1 MNRKLQFGIRRVV
14 LVMVLVAWGF
24 LPAGGLAQTYTTNFE
39 GEENPLS
46 ENGKWSPNGSDWTSI
61 RKKDGLAFST
71 ETGTNH
77 GPAQYDDS
85 NACLSGFPPNQEAWG
100 EVVIA
105 KPDSS
110 CNQEVEILLRWTISE
125 HSTTGYE
132 CMGRCISGRSSYL
145 EIVRWEG
152 PLGKFTY
159 LAEQKKGADSGLKNG
174 DILKASAVGNVI
186 TLYVNGVEKLRAVDD
201 TFKTGNP
208 GIGAYLHCGSSK
220 GIKSNADFGFKNFTA
235 RALTGVAVEE
245 VKPVV
250 KDVVFDGE
258 QKGANAKGWAVPEG
272 RSTIATQTKDERSEG
287 RKTMVFRAKGNEW
300 MGCGWNWFGWDP
312 EDAGTDI
319 SKQKNVSFWAKVT
332 GKQKPTEL
340 TVGLGASDKT
350 ATETADLL
358 TYCPDLMDGAW
369 HEVVVPIKDL
379 DTKNALNKAKVCDIR
394 FGTWSQDDLDFS
406 LLVDEIGFDSRAE
419 KKGR

>member
-1 MNRKLQFGIRRVV
+1 M
-14 LVMVLVAWGF
+14 
-24 LPAGGLAQTYTTNFE
+24 
-39 GEENPLS
+39 
-46 ENGKWSPNGSDWTSI
+46 DWTSI

-105 KPDSS
+105 KPESS

-132 CMGRCISGRSSYL
+132 CMGRCISGGSSYL

-159 LAEQKKGADSGLKNG
+159 LTSNKRRAPNSGLKNG

-201 TFKTGNP
+201 TYPDGKSGHRRVSALREQQGP
-208 GIGAYLHCGSSK
+208 QVERRLRLQELYSQGADGS
-220 GIKSNADFGFKNFTA
+220 GRRRRQAAG
-235 RALTGVAVEE
+235 
-245 VKPVV
+245 
-250 KDVVFDGE
+250 
-258 QKGANAKGWAVPEG
+258 EG
-272 RSTIATQTKDERSEG
+272 RGVRRRTEGRERQGLGGARGPIHNRDAGPRSQRSEG
-287 RKTMVFRAKGNEW
+287 KKTMVFHAKGNEW

-332 GKQKPTEL
+332 GKQKP
-340 TVGLGASDKT
+340 
-350 ATETADLL
+350 
-358 TYCPDLMDGAW
+358 DGAY
-369 HEVVVPIKDL
+369 
-379 DTKNALNKAKVCDIR
+379 R
-394 FGTWSQDDLDFS
+394 GTGRQRQDGDRN
-406 LLVDEIGFDSRAE
+406 RATC
-419 KKGR
+419 